1 MQSIFMSSDFNNKQF
16 KKFIFS
22 SVLPVLLL
30 LIPLFFVKIIET
42 TYNLSFTQWGILPRQ
57 ISGLSGIIF
66 SPFIHGNWSHLINN
80 AIPFLIMGVAIFYFY
95 KEIAWKTFFW
105 IWLMQGVW
113 TWVAAR
119 SSFHIGASGILY
131 GLFGFLLLSGILRMN
146 KALLI
151 ISLLVVFEYGSMVWG
166 IFPVKYEVSWESHL
180 WGFAAGLVL
189 AFIFKKQGLQKE
201 EYTWEEEDNDSDNE
215 TNFKITYNYEFID
228 KKNNGDME

>member
-1 MQSIFMSSDFNNKQF
+1 MSSDFNNKQF
-16 KKFIFS
+16 KNFIFS

-30 LIPLFFVKIIET
+30 IMPLFIVKFLESN
-42 TYNLSFTQWGILPRQ
+42 YNLSFSQWGILPRQ
-57 ISGLSGIIF
+57 ASGLAGIFF
-66 SPFIHGNWSHLINN
+66 SPFIHANWTHLMNN
-80 AIPFLIMGVAIFYFY
+80 AIPLFIMGVAIFYFY

-119 SSFHIGASGILY
+119 NSFHIGASGVLY

-166 IFPVKYEVSWESHL
+166 IFPIKYEVSWESHL
-180 WGFAAGLVL
+180 WGFAAGVVL
-189 AFIFKKQGLQKE
+189 AFAFKKQGLQKE
-201 EYTWEEEDNDSDNE
+201 EYKWEEDDDDK
-215 TNFKITYNYEFID
+215 TNAEISYNYEFIESKNKD
-228 KKNNGDME
+228 KPE

>member
-201 EYTWEEEDNDSDNE
+201 EYTWEEEDNDSENE